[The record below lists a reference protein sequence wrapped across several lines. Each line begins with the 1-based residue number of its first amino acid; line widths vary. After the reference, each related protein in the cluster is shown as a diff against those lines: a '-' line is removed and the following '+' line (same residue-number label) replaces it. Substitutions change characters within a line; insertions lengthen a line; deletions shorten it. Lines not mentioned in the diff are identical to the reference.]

1 MSTPSVRVEFGHV
14 LDVLQGMP
22 EQSVQLIA
30 TSPPYFGLRDYGL
43 EPVVWERILSAK
55 AAVGS
60 AKKPRRFAPS
70 RAPHVQL
77 DMFEDAYV

>member
-30 TSPPYFGLRDYGL
+30 TSPPYFGLRD
-43 EPVVWERILSAK
+43 S
-55 AAVGS
+55 
-60 AKKPRRFAPS
+60 
-70 RAPHVQL
+70 PHVQL
-77 DMFEDAYV
+77 DLFEDAYV